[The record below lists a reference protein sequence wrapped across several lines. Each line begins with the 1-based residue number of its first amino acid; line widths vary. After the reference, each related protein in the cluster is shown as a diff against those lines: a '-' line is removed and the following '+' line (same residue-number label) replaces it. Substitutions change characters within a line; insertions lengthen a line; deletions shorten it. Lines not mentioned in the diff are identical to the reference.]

1 MKKLAILVGAIAL
14 TSSAFAQRPVDANPF
29 SLEGGL
35 SLTTGNTFAAPMI
48 KFRYFATEN
57 IAARLG
63 IQYNMSKDLANH
75 YGLNSMG
82 VETEDSLGTVETK
95 SSLTW
100 ISIGGSYHF
109 SQMAALSPYVA
120 LDIMIGMSSN
130 SEVGTDDD
138 GSSYVNGFNY
148 ETSSKGSGFGVG
160 ISGGFDWY
168 FAENVF
174 MGAELGLT
182 FASWNDKGGDW
193 SVTSGGVTTSGTTL
207 GTGKN
212 SSFGNS
218 ATGSL
223 RLGWR
228 F

>member
-14 TSSAFAQRPVDANPF
+14 TGSTFAQRPVDANPF

-35 SLTTGNTFAAPMI
+35 SLTTGNTFAAPML
-48 KFRYFATEN
+48 KLRYFAADN
-57 IAARLG
+57 IAGRLG
-63 IQYNMSKDLANH
+63 IQYNMSKDITNH
-75 YGLNSMG
+75 YGLDATGM
-82 VETEDSLGTVETK
+82 ETADSLGTVETK
-95 SSLTW
+95 SSVTW

-109 SQMAALSPYVA
+109 SQMDALSPYVA
-120 LDIMIGMSSN
+120 LDIMFGMSSD

-138 GSSYVNGFNY
+138 GVSYQDGLSY
-148 ETSSKGSGFGVG
+148 DMSSKGSGFGVG
-160 ISGGFDWY
+160 IGLGMDWY

-174 MGAELGLT
+174 LGAEIGMT
-182 FASWNDKGGDW
+182 FASWKDKGGDW
-193 SVTSGGVTTSGTTL
+193 SVTSGGTTTSGSTL
-207 GTGKN
+207 GAGSS

-218 ATGSL
+218 ATGAL